1 MDRNRTKKKLFFY
14 YVFLWILLVIAL
26 YLSYGVYFIDTT
38 STKSKWVGLF
48 AGSIALLLAAYKIL
62 EISYATTKNTA
73 LEKVSKYFENGTLI
87 FLNKL
92 FKVCAFLFG
101 VLIIPYLFLNISS
114 IDWMPFAI
122 HFSKNMSLSVPFF
135 VCFISGGL
143 FAFLAIIVSAIV
155 TSKTITRSSQFYV
168 ESDSA
173 ALRQLFNCGI
183 GVSFFNIAFAII
195 PLVILFHIFKDYQ
208 VINGFVFGSAIV
220 AIVNNI
226 SSVIARQASQNA
238 SEVVCNFVA
247 EIDEKD
253 KRNPLLLL
261 RGVSS
266 SVLGVNVLASD
277 LFVSFCAI
285 LVSAMTI
292 GGEFMQLMGM
302 FLPVIIAGSA
312 IFASV
317 LVILFTCIEKSKNL
331 LKTLFGAMFVSNVLL
346 VSVCAFLIHEW
357 LPDFM
362 GLVFS
367 VAVGAI
373 GGYLICFSHSN
384 FIFSKYKPILNVS
397 NSTISGP
404 SSTIR
409 QTIKEGFS
417 GVAAPAVIFSI
428 SIILAFVLPGG
439 VSEPSLGLFGI
450 VLAFLSSVS
459 SLGVIL
465 GANIFGLAACNTD
478 NVLETYEE
486 DICQNNFSKSSFLN
500 SSVSYI
506 ISLGKNYINAV
517 SILAV
522 LVMMISYTL
531 LIGLEQVDI
540 INPYVM
546 ASILLG
552 AAVPYLYFTS
562 VMGIVSK
569 TARRLVLDVKKQIKS
584 FPQILRYEMRPDF
597 EECVKLSAVNSSIQ
611 VVVNTLLIVIVGVII
626 AIKLKEEALCGFV
639 FGVLISSFGLIFLM
653 SGTSLV
659 AKSAKK
665 YFISQFGK
673 MNNTQEYSA
682 INLNEAIFSSL
693 KDLLVPSLNALIKL
707 LAIAIMALAPMIV

>member
-1 MDRNRTKKKLFFY
+1 MDRNKTKKKLFFY
-14 YVFLWILLVIAL
+14 YFFLWVLLVIAL

-48 AGSIALLLAAYKIL
+48 AGSIALLLATYKIL
-62 EISYATTKNTA
+62 EISYASTKNA
-73 LEKVSKYFENGTLI
+73 AIEKVSKYFQNGTLI

-101 VLIIPYLFLNISS
+101 ILIIPYLFMNISS
-114 IDWMPFAI
+114 IDWMPFKI
-122 HFSKNMSLSVPFF
+122 NFSNNMGLGIPFF
-135 VCFISGGL
+135 VCLITGGL
-143 FAFLAIIVSAIV
+143 FTFFAIIVSAIV

-168 ESDSA
+168 ESDFI
-173 ALRQLFNCGI
+173 ALKQLFNCGI

-208 VINGFVFGSAIV
+208 ALNGFVFGSAIV
-220 AIVNNI
+220 AIINNV

-238 SEVVCNFVA
+238 SDVVCGFVA

-261 RGVSS
+261 RGVSN

-302 FLPVIIAGSA
+302 FLPVVIAGSA
-312 IFASV
+312 IFVNV
-317 LVILFTCIEKSKNL
+317 LVALFTRVDKTNNL
-331 LKTLFGAMFVSNVLL
+331 VKTLFGSMFVSNILL
-346 VSVCAFLIHEW
+346 ILVCAFLIHKW

-362 GLVFS
+362 GLVLS

-397 NSTISGP
+397 NSTISG
-404 SSTIR
+404 SSFTIK

-417 GVAAPAVIFSI
+417 GVVAPAVIFSI

-450 VLAFLSSVS
+450 VLAFLASIS

-506 ISLGKNYINAV
+506 ISLGKNYINAL
-517 SILAV
+517 SIFAA
-522 LVMMISYTL
+522 LVMIISYTL

-540 INPYVM
+540 INPYVI
-546 ASILLG
+546 ASIILG

-597 EECVKLSAVNSSIQ
+597 EECVKLSAINSSIQ
-611 VVVNTLLIVIVGVII
+611 VVINTLLIVIIGIII
-626 AIKLKEEALCGFV
+626 ALKLKEEALCGYV
-639 FGVLISSFGLIFLM
+639 FGALISSFGLIFLM

-659 AKSAKK
+659 AKGAKK
-665 YFISQFGK
+665 YFISQFGLMK
-673 MNNTQEYSA
+673 NTQEYSA
-682 INLNEAIFSSL
+682 INLNEAVFSSL
-693 KDLLVPSLNALIKL
+693 KDLMIPSLNALIKFM
-707 LAIAIMALAPMIV
+707 AIAIMALVPIIM